1 MKVKAINSDGIE
13 IDEWEYK
20 DYIPCPNDSIEI
32 KDKEYLIHSR
42 KFVRAKV
49 PYQGTKLQAYLY
61 LEEK

>member
-32 KDKEYLIHSR
+32 KDKEYLIQSR
-42 KFVRAKV
+42 KFVRAE
-49 PYQGTKLQAYLY
+49 GFNRRIDLEAHLY